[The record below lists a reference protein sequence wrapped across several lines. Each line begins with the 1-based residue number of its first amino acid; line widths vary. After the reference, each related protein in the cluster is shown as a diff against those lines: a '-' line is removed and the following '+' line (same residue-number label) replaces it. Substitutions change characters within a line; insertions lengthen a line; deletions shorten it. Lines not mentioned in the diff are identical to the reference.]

1 MHLFIDSTIKKE
13 MWVPVSSN
21 SKVSDDCIRDLGFDI
36 CLYENSLVSWSNDK
50 ELSSKA
56 DIIG

>member
-13 MWVPVSSN
+13 MWVPGSSN

-36 CLYENSLVSWSNDK
+36 CLYQKLIGVLV
-50 ELSSKA
+50 
-56 DIIG
+56 